1 MTVDK
6 PPVTISPMKRR
17 SPRRQGKPAAASR
30 RDGKTT
36 GRRRAGQHA
45 TGTGRLRIIGGDYR
59 RRLLPVPDSPGL
71 RPTPDRVRET
81 LFNWISAALPGAR
94 VLDLF
99 AGTGSLGLEALSRG
113 AREAVFV
120 ERDARVADQL
130 GNNLGALKATSRGRV
145 INADVTRFLD
155 ATPTPATLVF
165 LDPPFRLGLAEP
177 CCAALESGWLT
188 TEALVYLET
197 ETGLEP
203 RVPTSWQLH
212 REMQAGDSHG
222 RLYKREATSLSSRGD
237 AC

>member
-17 SPRRQGKPAAASR
+17 SPRRSSQSAAASR
-30 RDGKTT
+30 RDGKT
-36 GRRRAGQHA
+36 
-45 TGTGRLRIIGGDYR
+45 TGRLRIIGGDYR

-81 LFNWISAALPGAR
+81 LFNWLAAALPGAR

-113 AREAVFV
+113 AREAIFV

-130 GNNLGALKATSRGRV
+130 GHNLDTLKATSRGRV
-145 INADVTRFLD
+145 VNADATGFLD
-155 ATPTPATLVF
+155 AAPTPATLVF
-165 LDPPFRLGLAEP
+165 LDPPFRLGLAGP
-177 CCAALESGWLT
+177 CCAALEAGWLT
-188 TEALVYLET
+188 ADALVYLET
-197 ETGLEP
+197 EAGLEP
-203 RVPTSWQLH
+203 PVPASWQLH
-212 REMQAGDSHG
+212 REVRAGDSHG
-222 RLYKREATSLSSRGD
+222 RLYRRGD